1 MGSGREHARLERPSV
16 PPTRTPAAPARVPA
30 RVPQT
35 GKVARDRASV
45 LGLQRSAGN
54 RATAVAVS
62 QGQPVVQRTELTL
75 SGGGRVGDTDAPG
88 VNTRENVLLWM
99 NRLHDL
105 WGLNN
110 ADYGVENPRVA
121 ALAAGAPVPVA
132 QIPATIAAWRRL
144 VQPTLSAPV
153 SQTQLH
159 VAISDGVG
167 VGLANKK
174 DDVAAIQDF
183 VHAQW
188 LLSNDAYGSILDAAE
203 RGVVMGS
210 GATVDVGRIPRT
222 IAALKTAMQ
231 MLITNTPFHG
241 PVGAALSGPLAA
253 SETAD
258 IAAYDATKARHD
270 ANRTQAKQWVEDG
283 FAQNASRTLKNSCE
297 WVKTGKAKIFILT
310 KTHDSV
316 DRVTAWGHP
325 AGAAWFSYP
334 AGDLYGGTSY
344 YRRKMPS
351 ETFDNTNVDLQES
364 ATVDGFSTG
373 PDIALMETALA
384 KGRDYLWS
392 VLKHEIQH
400 SADRHGAG
408 DFEGYRTE
416 FNAYWLGS
424 REYDNQSATKIVRHM
439 GRDWR
444 ARQWAIFNH
453 LYTDTASYG
462 YVKAAWDAEAG
473 LPVASRTFRIAVR
486 DYWHPQTVNPTN
498 SVRVDNFA
506 AAVEAASYADCTAAA
521 APGNPKLA
529 AITAAAAAL
538 TANDKRDIRA
548 GGAMG
553 ALLKAHL
560 NGKPLKDVRK
570 LLK

>member
-1 MGSGREHARLERPSV
+1 MGSGGERARLEKPSV
-16 PPTRTPAAPARVPA
+16 RATRAPSGPAKVAH
-30 RVPQT
+30 T
-35 GKVARDRASV
+35 GKAARNPASV
-45 LGLQRSAGN
+45 LGLQRTAGN
-54 RATAVAVS
+54 RATVAAI
-62 QGQPVVQRTELTL
+62 QQTQPIVQRTELTL

-88 VNTRENVLLWM
+88 VNTRENVLVWM

-105 WGLNN
+105 WGLHNT
-110 ADYGVENPRVA
+110 DYGVENPRVA
-121 ALAAGAPVPVA
+121 ALPASAPVPVA
-132 QIPATIAAWRRL
+132 QIPKTIAAWRRL

-153 SQTQLH
+153 SQTALR
-159 VAISDGVG
+159 VATSDGVG

-174 DDVAAIQDF
+174 DDVAAVQDF

-222 IAALKTAMQ
+222 IAALRTAMQ

-241 PVGAALSGPLAA
+241 PLGAGLSGPLAA

-258 IAAYDATKARHD
+258 IAAYDAAKARHD
-270 ANRTQAKQWVEDG
+270 TNRTQAKQWVEDG

-297 WVKTGKAKIFILT
+297 WVKTGRAKIFVLT

-316 DRVTAWGHP
+316 DRVTAWAHP

-334 AGDLYGGTSY
+334 AGDLYGGPVY

-351 ETFDNTNVDLQES
+351 EIFDNTNVDLEES

-373 PDIALMETALA
+373 PNIALMETALA

-408 DFEGYRTE
+408 AFEGYRTE

-424 REYDNQSATKIVRHM
+424 REYDAQSATKIVRHM

-453 LYTDTASYG
+453 LYNDPTYAF
-462 YVKAAWDAEAG
+462 VKTAWDAEAG
-473 LPVASRTFRIAVR
+473 LPVASRTFRLAVR
-486 DYWHPQTVNPTN
+486 AYWHPQTVNPTN

-506 AAVEAASYADCTAAA
+506 QAVEAASYADCTAAA

-529 AITAAAAAL
+529 AITAAATAL
-538 TANDKRDIRA
+538 TANDKRDIAA

-560 NGKPLKDVRK
+560 NGQPLKDVRK

>member
-1 MGSGREHARLERPSV
+1 
-16 PPTRTPAAPARVPA
+16 
-30 RVPQT
+30 
-35 GKVARDRASV
+35 
-45 LGLQRSAGN
+45 
-54 RATAVAVS
+54 
-62 QGQPVVQRTELTL
+62 
-75 SGGGRVGDTDAPG
+75 
-88 VNTRENVLLWM
+88 M
-99 NRLHDL
+99 NRLHDMS
-105 WGLNN
+105 GLSN

-121 ALAAGAPVPVA
+121 GLAAGAPVPVA

-153 SQTQLH
+153 SQTLLH

-188 LLSNDAYGSILDAAE
+188 LLSNEAYGSMLDAAE
-203 RGVVMGS
+203 RGTVMGS
-210 GATVDVGRIPRT
+210 AATVDIGRIPRT
-222 IAALKTAMQ
+222 MAALKAAMQ

-241 PVGAALSGPLAA
+241 PIGAALSGPLAA

-258 IAAYDATKARHD
+258 IAAYDAAKARHD
-270 ANRTQAKQWVEDG
+270 ANRTQGKQWVEDG
-283 FAQNASRTLKNSCE
+283 FAQNANRTLKNSCE
-297 WVKTGKAKIFILT
+297 WVKTGKAKLFILT
-310 KTHDSV
+310 KTHDSLA
-316 DRVTAWGHP
+316 RVTAWGHP
-325 AGAAWFSYP
+325 AGAAWFSHP
-334 AGDLYGGTSY
+334 AGDVYSGATY

-351 ETFDNTNVDLQES
+351 ETFDNTNVDLEEV

-400 SADRHGAG
+400 SADHHGAG

-424 REYDNQSATKIVRHM
+424 REYDAQSPTQIVHHM

-444 ARQWAIFNH
+444 ARQWAIFNN
-453 LYTDTASYG
+453 LYNDPAYA
-462 YVKAAWDAEAG
+462 YVKTAWDAEAG
-473 LPVASRTFRIAVR
+473 LPVPSRKFRIAVR

-498 SVRVDNFA
+498 SVRVDNFV

-529 AITAAAAAL
+529 AITAAATAL
-538 TANDKRDIRA
+538 TADDKKDIRS

-553 ALLKAHL
+553 GLLKAHL
-560 NGKPLKDVRK
+560 NGKPLKDVKK